1 MNGSELAAQPLA
13 SQFNDS
19 DVMIRRHAV
28 NALGEIGEENAI
40 VFLKQASY
48 DLDEFIRVNANSIL
62 YELSLSAGN

>member
-28 NALGEIGEENAI
+28 NALGEIGGENA
-40 VFLKQASY
+40 VVYLKQASY
-48 DLDEFIRVNANSIL
+48 DLDENIRVNANSIL
-62 YELSLSAGN
+62 Y